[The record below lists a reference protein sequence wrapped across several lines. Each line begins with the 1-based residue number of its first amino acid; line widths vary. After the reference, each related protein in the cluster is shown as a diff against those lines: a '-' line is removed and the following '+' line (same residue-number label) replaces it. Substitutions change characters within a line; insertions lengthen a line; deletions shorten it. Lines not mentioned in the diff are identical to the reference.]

1 MARKTSTGIRKPMSP
16 EARAKIAA
24 AVKKSAQKK
33 RVEAGLPPNSHL
45 SNAPRRSKPL
55 EIVQMRNQKF
65 DPDLFVPMATGRA
78 IDWMFTPEG
87 GIPKATNY
95 LIVGDPGVGKSTV
108 SLDILAD
115 LTQNGYKCLFVSA
128 EMTRID
134 LYKYVTRYP
143 KFGHVDCLFLGEY
156 VDDTPKGVMEE
167 LLDVGYDLVLI
178 DSFVEVQDAVK
189 ESARMTTNSAE
200 KWLVDLMCRH
210 NMAEN
215 DSQKHTAFLCI
226 QQVTKG
232 GVFLGSNKLKH
243 STTGMMEL
251 RFEEGSP
258 EYSYIQF
265 TKNRRGPTMVK
276 MYFGVKEGG
285 NVSYMD
291 AQGNQDLVG
300 GVHNSLEK
308 LANPNPFAG

>member
-1 MARKTSTGIRKPMSP
+1 MSP

-33 RVEAGLPPNSHL
+33 RVEAGLPPDSHL
-45 SNAPRRSKPL
+45 PNCPRRSKPL
-55 EIVQMRNQKF
+55 DIVQMHNQKF

-115 LTQNGYKCLFVSA
+115 LTKNGYKCLFISA

-156 VDDTPKGVMEE
+156 VDDSPKGVLEE

-189 ESARMTTNSAE
+189 ESARMTSNSAE
-200 KWLVDLMCRH
+200 KWLVDLMCHH
-210 NMAEN
+210 NMGNN
-215 DSQKHTAFLCI
+215 DTEKNTAFLCI

-232 GVFLGSNKLKH
+232 GVFLGSNRLKH

-265 TKNRRGPTMVK
+265 TKNRRGPAMVK
-276 MYFGVKEGG
+276 MYFGIKDGG
-285 NVSYMD
+285 HVSYMD
-291 AQGNQDLVG
+291 AEGNQDIVG
-300 GVHNSLEK
+300 GGTNPLEK

>member
-33 RVEAGLPPNSHL
+33 RVEAGLPPDSHL
-45 SNAPRRSKPL
+45 PNTPRRQKPL
-55 EIVQMRNQKF
+55 DIVQMRNQKF
-65 DPDLFVPMATGRA
+65 DPALFVPMATGRA

-115 LTQNGYKCLFVSA
+115 LTKNGYKCLFISA

-156 VDDTPKGVMEE
+156 VDDSPKGVLEE

-189 ESARMTTNSAE
+189 ESARMTSNSAE
-200 KWLVDLMCRH
+200 KWLVDLMCHH
-210 NMAEN
+210 NMGNN
-215 DSQKHTAFLCI
+215 DMEKNTAFLCI

-232 GVFLGSNKLKH
+232 GVFLGSNRLKH

-265 TKNRRGPTMVK
+265 TKNRRGPAMVK
-276 MYFGVKEGG
+276 MYFGIKDGG
-285 NVSYMD
+285 QVSYMD
-291 AQGNQDLVG
+291 AEGNQDIVG
-300 GVHNSLEK
+300 GVTNPLEK